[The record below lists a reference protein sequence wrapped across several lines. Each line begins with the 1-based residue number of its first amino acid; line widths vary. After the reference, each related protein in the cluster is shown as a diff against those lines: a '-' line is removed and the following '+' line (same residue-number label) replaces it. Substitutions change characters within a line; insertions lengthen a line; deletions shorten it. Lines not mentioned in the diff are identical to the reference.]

1 MKTAN
6 IGKHIVEYYDAIE
19 DLPIVRFHKYNKML
33 LIDAGLGSDI
43 TDFDAHI
50 EKAVAFIQSGD
61 KDNATNELN
70 NLRKAVYFIQNGLSP
85 KYLAFAAL
93 VSKIDGK
100 ETDDLSD
107 DGLRSVVDTLADT
120 TQKQAVS
127 ELDSAKKKID
137 EELRTY
143 FPAMFDN
150 ADEKEFYNM
159 LKARTV
165 ATLQNI
171 IENKPQSEWQNVERL
186 TRELLIFAKPPVFDG
201 SESVEIVADKQFER
215 MCLML
220 AQHLNVDARKYSVL
234 AFYNAF
240 EYLKEMLK
248 KQRKN

>member
-1 MKTAN
+1 MKTAQ
-6 IGKHIVEYYDAIE
+6 IGKHIVEYYDSIE

-33 LIDAGLGSDI
+33 LIDAGLGSDL

-100 ETDDLSD
+100 ATEDLSD

-186 TRELLIFAKPPVFDG
+186 TRELLIFAKPPVFEGVD
-201 SESVEIVADKQFER
+201 SVEVTADKQFER
-215 MCLML
+215 MCLMI

>member
-1 MKTAN
+1 MKTAQ
-6 IGKHIVEYYDAIE
+6 IGKHIVEYYDSIE

-33 LIDAGLGSDI
+33 LIDAGLGSDL

-93 VSKIDGK
+93 VSKVDGK
-100 ETDDLSD
+100 ATEDLSD

-215 MCLML
+215 MCLMI

>member
-1 MKTAN
+1 MKTAQ
-6 IGKHIVEYYDAIE
+6 IGKHIVEYYDSIE

-33 LIDAGLGSDI
+33 LIDAGLGSDL

-100 ETDDLSD
+100 TTEDLSD

-215 MCLML
+215 MCLMI

>member
-1 MKTAN
+1 MKTAQ
-6 IGKHIVEYYDAIE
+6 IGKHIIEYYDSIE

-33 LIDAGLGSDI
+33 LIDAGLGSDL

-93 VSKIDGK
+93 VSKVDGK
-100 ETDDLSD
+100 ATEDLSD

-215 MCLML
+215 MCLMI

>member
-1 MKTAN
+1 MKTAQ
-6 IGKHIVEYYDAIE
+6 IGKHIVEYYDSIE

-33 LIDAGLGSDI
+33 LIDAGLGSDL

-93 VSKIDGK
+93 VSKVDGK
-100 ETDDLSD
+100 TTEDLSD

-215 MCLML
+215 MCLMI

>member
-1 MKTAN
+1 MKTAK
-6 IGKHIVEYYDAIE
+6 IGKHIVEYYDSIE

-33 LIDAGLGSDI
+33 LIDAGLGSDL

-93 VSKIDGK
+93 VSKVDGN
-100 ETDDLSD
+100 ETNDLSD

-215 MCLML
+215 MCLMI

-240 EYLKEMLK
+240 EYLKEMLR

>member
-1 MKTAN
+1 MKTAK
-6 IGKHIVEYYDAIE
+6 IGKHIVEYYDSIE
-19 DLPIVRFHKYNKML
+19 DLPIMRFHKYNKML
-33 LIDAGLGSDI
+33 LIDAGLGSDL

-93 VSKIDGK
+93 ISKVDGN
-100 ETDDLSD
+100 ETNDLSD

-215 MCLML
+215 MCLMI
-220 AQHLNVDARKYSVL
+220 AQHLNVNARKYSVL

>member
-1 MKTAN
+1 MKTAK
-6 IGKHIVEYYDAIE
+6 IGKHIVEYYDSIE

-33 LIDAGLGSDI
+33 LIDAGLGSDL

-93 VSKIDGK
+93 VSKVDGK
-100 ETDDLSD
+100 ATDDLSD

-165 ATLQNI
+165 AILQNI

-186 TRELLIFAKPPVFDG
+186 TRELLIFAKPPVYDG

-215 MCLML
+215 MCLMI